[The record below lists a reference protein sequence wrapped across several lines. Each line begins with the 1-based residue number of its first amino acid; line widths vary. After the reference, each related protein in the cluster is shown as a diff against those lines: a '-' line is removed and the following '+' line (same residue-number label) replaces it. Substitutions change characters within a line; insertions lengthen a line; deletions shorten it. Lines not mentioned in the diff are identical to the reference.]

1 MDRRIAPVL
10 AAMIGLA
17 AQPCEAQFRAARTP
31 VPARTRAPTR
41 APAPTPAPAPDR
53 TPAGDRTPAT
63 DQAPAADDTIV
74 VTADAVPP
82 PTRGDVVSQAQQ
94 LSRVGRYK
102 LYEEALPRFEAPVC
116 PEVIGLRD
124 DYASAITDRIRTN
137 LARMDLPRAGPDCM
151 PNLIVAFV
159 ADGQTLVSEL
169 ATRHAKLFGE
179 ITPEERVELLDRN
192 APVRVWNS
200 ITKRWTGLGSPPDG
214 WPKQR
219 PSVRGQI
226 DRTSLPEA
234 NDISTALVVFERDA
248 TLGLTLTQLADY
260 ATMRGLSHTRGA
272 TGDEPMATILA
283 LFAAGGDGP
292 PELTSFDIGY
302 LRSLYAGAANR
313 SAVSKFLTVR
323 REATRGETKGENR

>member
-1 MDRRIAPVL
+1 MHRLIIPLL
-10 AAMIGLA
+10 AATLGLA
-17 AQPCEAQFRAARTP
+17 AQPCAAQFRAAPTPLPTRTP
-31 VPARTRAPTR
+31 TPTR
-41 APAPTPAPAPDR
+41 TPAPDP
-53 TPAGDRTPAT
+53 PPAT
-63 DQAPAADDTIV
+63 DQTPAIDDTIV
-74 VTADAVPP
+74 VTAGAVPP

-102 LYEEALPRFEAPVC
+102 LYEEALPRFEAQVC

-137 LARMDLPRAGPDCM
+137 LARMDLPRARRDCM

-159 ADGQTLVSEL
+159 DNGQTLLSEL
-169 ATRHAKLFGE
+169 ASRHAKLFGE
-179 ITPEERVELLDRN
+179 ITPGERVELLDRN
-192 APVRVWNS
+192 APVRVWNA
-200 ITKRWTGLGSPPDG
+200 ITKRWTGASSPPEG

-219 PSVRGQI
+219 PSVRGQV

-260 ATMRGLSHTRGA
+260 ATMRGLSHTRSA

-283 LFAAGGDGP
+283 LFASGGEDT
-292 PELTSFDIGY
+292 PELTSFDVGY

-323 REATRGETKGENR
+323 REAARGETKGENR